1 MYKYEFFDP
10 EMSFDEEV
18 IAALQQ
24 KQKETAEKADPQKK
38 FELKESLSLL
48 DKIDAKLN
56 EELVVESKKRRKVRI
71 RLKKRQ

>member
-1 MYKYEFFDP
+1 
-10 EMSFDEEV
+10 V
-18 IAALQQ
+18 IAVLQQ

-38 FELKESLSLL
+38 FKLKESLLLL